1 VTTRVTAITMGHAS
15 PASVAAG
22 TGYYEYR
29 KLPGWKPNDPRCRQ
43 APVPT
48 ATDAEMEGLRARG
61 QQSSAEKAARLEK
74 FAGFLKEGLTAPEAG
89 RRLSPP
95 VSPKT
100 ARAYARQI
108 RQRQEAARTAET
120 SAAEPVATGGGTGH
134 A

>member
-61 QQSSAEKAARLEK
+61 RQSSAEKAARLER

-100 ARAYARQI
+100 ARAYARQL
-108 RQRQEAARTAET
+108 RARAASAAET
-120 SAAEPVATGGGTGH
+120 SAAEPAATDEGGRS
-134 A
+134 